1 MWTLRQPAPE
11 FLTDREKRQVE
22 VLLEGILPGTD
33 TSPGAMDVGAADYL
47 SRLLALD
54 ASEYYE
60 IPNWQQLYRTVL
72 PALDVA
78 AQAHYGGK
86 GLTALS
92 ADERRD
98 LLTKLS
104 QGTLT
109 GVSGFDQKALFA
121 TLRGHCLEGCFAD
134 PRWGG
139 NKDGTMW
146 RWYGY
151 LQKPQVFR
159 RDAP

>member
-1 MWTLRQPAPE
+1 VWILRQPAPE
-11 FLTDREKRQVE
+11 FFSEEEKRLVE

-33 TSPGAMDVGAADYL
+33 SSPGASDVGAADYL

-60 IPNWQQLYRTVL
+60 IPKWQQLYRTAL
-72 PALDVA
+72 PVLDVA
-78 AQAHYGGK
+78 AQAQYGGH
-86 GLTALS
+86 GLAALS
-92 ADERRD
+92 AEERRD

-104 QGTLT
+104 QGTLE
-109 GVSGFDQKALFA
+109 GVSGFDQKTLFA
-121 TLRGHCLEGCFAD
+121 TLRGHCLEGCFSD

-139 NKDGTMW
+139 NKDGSMW

-159 RDAP
+159 RAAS